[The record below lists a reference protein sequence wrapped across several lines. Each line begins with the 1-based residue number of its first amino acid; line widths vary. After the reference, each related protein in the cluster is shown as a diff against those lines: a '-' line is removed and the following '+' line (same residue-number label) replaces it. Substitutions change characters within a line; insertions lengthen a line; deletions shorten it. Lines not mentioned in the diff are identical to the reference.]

1 MTHLGSKMGKV
12 WHVKPVGDEVEAE
25 ALQQELFGLIREPRV
40 PAKQGK
46 LESGDSV

>member
-12 WHVKPVGDEVEAE
+12 WHVKPVGDEVEA
-25 ALQQELFGLIREPRV
+25 LQQELFGLIREPRV
-40 PAKQGK
+40 PAKGGK